1 MRTSLPENGRKAAN
15 AAMNTRKQR
24 FLPKRGVIPRS
35 DHHLGEAEGIDQTL
49 LNASGGWYQNGGAF
63 VLAELVALFWPLD
76 QRGVIGVNPVLGKQ
90 ACPAR
95 QRGT

>member
-1 MRTSLPENGRKAAN
+1 MRLQNREIDALCPERVS
-15 AAMNTRKQR
+15 QR
-24 FLPKRGVIPRS
+24 RS
-35 DHHLGEAEGIDQTL
+35 DDHFDKAEAVDQTL

-95 QRGT
+95 QRST